1 MGTTASSSCDKLFV
15 KLKLRYTKYFYL
27 LYRYKIILARFL
39 RPMSVELEFFIIW
52 SVLTRTFDFFSLN
65 GSASVRKISRRN
77 TQKIDFCMQHPFH
90 NLSITF
96 VQSPPQFL
104 SPQEKV
110 YFCSTLLKIFDLR
123 DQ

>member
-1 MGTTASSSCDKLFV
+1 
-15 KLKLRYTKYFYL
+15 
-27 LYRYKIILARFL
+27 
-39 RPMSVELEFFIIW
+39 MSVELDFSLIW

-65 GSASVRKISRRN
+65 GSASVEKRYHAE
-77 TQKIDFCMQHPFH
+77 TLQKRDFCMQHPFH

-110 YFCSTLLKIFDLR
+110 YFCSPLLKIFDLR
-123 DQ
+123 NQ